1 MKNIDLKTIF
11 IFILGGLLVLSIIF
25 NQTRKPTDDSVIKA
39 LNEKSNLLEKNNEEL
54 KKANQKLDSTLFIVK
69 QELTLNKE
77 KLNKTQ
83 AQLQVLKN
91 KRNEIS
97 TNVNRLSAN
106 GIANAFTEYLDKR
119 TKSSNDN

>member
-1 MKNIDLKTIF
+1 MNKFDIKTIF
-11 IFILGGLLVLSIIF
+11 IFILGGLLIGAVVF
-25 NQTRKPTDDSVIKA
+25 NQISKPTNDSLIKE
-39 LNEKSNLLEKNNEEL
+39 LNEKTILLEKDNEEL
-54 KKANQKLDSTLFIVK
+54 KKENKKLDSTIFIVN
-69 QELTLNKE
+69 QELIANRA
-77 KLNKTQ
+77 KLDKTQ
-83 AQLQVLKN
+83 AQLKELNN